1 MFKSTGFLQFY
12 AVKKYRRRTFILFC
26 ALTLSYHFSIAQDT
40 TRTGPKGKQVF
51 NALIA
56 PVLLTAATVYSVP
69 HRFEVVDWRNRNFP
83 NFTTRN
89 DDWIQY
95 VPIVAEYTLSFSG
108 VRGKHD
114 LANQT
119 ALLCKSAVLMTVI
132 FFSLKYTN
140 LEVRPDGHDNASWPS
155 GHTEQAFA
163 AASFLQKEYGY
174 KSIWYSIGGYAVASS
189 VGVMRILN
197 NKHYLNDVLIGAA
210 AGILSTNL
218 VYLTHQ
224 NHWGKNNPKKKH
236 KNQAFLLPTYG
247 RGPGLYFCLKLK

>member
-1 MFKSTGFLQFY
+1 M
-12 AVKKYRRRTFILFC
+12 
-26 ALTLSYHFSIAQDT
+26 LSYHLSVAQDT
-40 TRTGPKGKQVF
+40 TRTGSKRKQVF

-56 PVLLTAATVYSVP
+56 PALLTAATVYAVP
-69 HRFEVVDWRNRNFP
+69 HRYQVVDWRNRNYP
-83 NFTTRN
+83 NFQNRN

-95 VPIVAEYTLSFSG
+95 VPMVTVYTLSFSG
-108 VRGKHD
+108 VRGRHD

-119 ALLCKSAVLMTVI
+119 ALLCKSALLMTAI
-132 FFSLKYTN
+132 FFALKYTN

-163 AASFLQKEYGY
+163 AASFLQKEYGH
-174 KSIWYSIGGYAVASS
+174 KSILYSIGGYAVAST
-189 VGVMRILN
+189 VGAMRILN
-197 NKHYLNDVLIGAA
+197 NKHYLPDVLIGAA

-224 NHWGKNNPKKKH
+224 NRWGKNKTTKKK
-236 KNQAFLLPTYG
+236 KNQALILPTYG

>member
-1 MFKSTGFLQFY
+1 MLAF
-12 AVKKYRRRTFILFC
+12 
-26 ALTLSYHFSIAQDT
+26 HFSVAQDT
-40 TRTGPKGKQVF
+40 TRTGSKRKQVF

-56 PVLLTAATVYSVP
+56 PALLTGACAYSIQY
-69 HRFEVVDWRNRNFP
+69 RDRVVNWRNERFP
-83 NFTTRN
+83 NFKNRN

-95 VPIVAEYTLSFSG
+95 VPMVTVYTLSFSG

-119 ALLCKSAVLMTVI
+119 ALLCKSAILMTAI
-132 FFSLKYTN
+132 FFALKYTN
-140 LEVRPDGHDNASWPS
+140 PEVRPDGHDNASWPS

-174 KSIWYSIGGYAVASS
+174 KSIWYSIGGYAVAST
-189 VGVMRILN
+189 VGAMRILN
-197 NKHYLNDVLIGAA
+197 NKHYLPDVLMGAA

-224 NHWGKNNPKKKH
+224 NRWGKNKTKKK
-236 KNQAFLLPTYG
+236 KNQALILPTYG
-247 RGPGLYFCLKLK
+247 RGSGLYFCLKLK

>member
-1 MFKSTGFLQFY
+1 MKECRLIPL
-12 AVKKYRRRTFILFC
+12 ILIC
-26 ALTLSYHFSIAQDT
+26 GLILSSHPSVAQDS
-40 TRTGPKGKQVF
+40 TRMGSKRKQVI

-56 PVLLTAATVYSVP
+56 PALLTAATAYSVQY
-69 HRFEVVDWRNRNFP
+69 RNQVANWRNEKFP
-83 NFTTRN
+83 NFKTRN

-95 VPIVAEYTLSFSG
+95 VPMVAVYTLSFSG

-119 ALLCKSAVLMTVI
+119 ALLCKSAIVMTAI
-132 FFSLKYTN
+132 FFALHYTN
-140 LEVRPDGHDNASWPS
+140 PETRPDGHDNASWPS

-174 KSIWYSIGGYAVASS
+174 RSVWYSIGGYTIASS
-189 VGVMRILN
+189 VGIMRILN
-197 NKHYLNDVLIGAA
+197 NKHYLTDVLMGAA

-224 NHWGKNNPKKKH
+224 NRWGKNKTR
-236 KNQAFLLPTYG
+236 KNHVLILPTYG